1 MEGEGED
8 QRLELILGSA
18 ALLVP
23 VGRLPDLQG
32 LCSPL
37 KEDVELFPWSLV
49 SSVVGVL
56 CVAVMYIS
64 LLQDLSL

>member
-8 QRLELILGSA
+8 HRLELVLGSA

-32 LCSPL
+32 LCSAL
-37 KEDVELFPWSLV
+37 KEDIELLPWSLV
-49 SSVVGVL
+49 SSVLRVL
-56 CVAVMYIS
+56 CVVMYIS

>member
-8 QRLELILGSA
+8 QRLELVLGSA

-32 LCSPL
+32 LCSAL
-37 KEDVELFPWSLV
+37 KEDIELLPWSLV
-49 SSVVGVL
+49 SSVLRVL
-56 CVAVMYIS
+56 CVVMYIS

>member
-8 QRLELILGSA
+8 QRLELVLGSA

-32 LCSPL
+32 LCSAL
-37 KEDVELFPWSLV
+37 KEDIELLPWSLV
-49 SSVVGVL
+49 SSVLRVL
-56 CVAVMYIS
+56 CVVMYVS